1 MAVAFHWEPWRRH
14 AAKGRRGRAAKSPA
28 GKTARSQH
36 QDRLELSIGIVTLA
50 LAVLAGLALPWL

>member
-14 AAKGRRGRAAKSPA
+14 AAKRPTSAAKSRDLF
-28 GKTARSQH
+28 ARTQR
-36 QDRLELSIGIVTLA
+36 QERAELVIGIVTLS